1 MGGTRSGLNVRDAV
15 QVAQP
20 RPQGQPAADSLPVA
34 HEEKT
39 MAERHVPDREATER
53 ASADRSPVTLLLL
66 VPVVLVLWPP
76 LFNSPNPSLF
86 GIPFFY
92 WYQLA
97 VIPVGV
103 LCTALVYRATT
114 RRGGRS

>member
-1 MGGTRSGLNVRDAV
+1 MAD
-15 QVAQP
+15 
-20 RPQGQPAADSLPVA
+20 RPLPD
-34 HEEKT
+34 T
-39 MAERHVPDREATER
+39 NTTER
-53 ASADRSPVTLLLL
+53 STETRSPVAWLLL

-76 LFNSPNPSLF
+76 LFNKITPELF

-97 VIPVGV
+97 VIPIGV
-103 LCTALVYRATT
+103 VCTTIVYRATT

>member
-1 MGGTRSGLNVRDAV
+1 MADRDRPDTR
-15 QVAQP
+15 
-20 RPQGQPAADSLPVA
+20 
-34 HEEKT
+34 
-39 MAERHVPDREATER
+39 ATEQ
-53 ASADRSPVTLLLL
+53 SSERSPVVWLLL

-76 LFNSPNPSLF
+76 LFNKISPTLF

-97 VIPVGV
+97 VIPIGV
-103 LCTALVYRATT
+103 ICTTIVYRGTT

>member
-1 MGGTRSGLNVRDAV
+1 MAD
-15 QVAQP
+15 
-20 RPQGQPAADSLPVA
+20 RPLP
-34 HEEKT
+34 ET
-39 MAERHVPDREATER
+39 NTTER
-53 ASADRSPVTLLLL
+53 STETRSPVAWLLL

-76 LFNSPNPSLF
+76 LFNKITPELF

-97 VIPVGV
+97 VIPIGV
-103 LCTALVYRATT
+103 VCTTIVYRATT

>member
-1 MGGTRSGLNVRDAV
+1 
-15 QVAQP
+15 
-20 RPQGQPAADSLPVA
+20 
-34 HEEKT
+34 
-39 MAERHVPDREATER
+39 MAERHLTDREPTEQ
-53 ASADRSPVTLLLL
+53 ASADRSPVTWLLL

-76 LFNSPNPSLF
+76 LFNSAKPSLF

-97 VIPVGV
+97 VIPIGV

>member
-1 MGGTRSGLNVRDAV
+1 
-15 QVAQP
+15 
-20 RPQGQPAADSLPVA
+20 
-34 HEEKT
+34 
-39 MAERHVPDREATER
+39 MAERPLPG
-53 ASADRSPVTLLLL
+53 SAAPEQRPSERSPVAWLLL

-76 LFNSPNPSLF
+76 LFNSTRPTLF

-114 RRGGRS
+114 RRGGRP

>member
-1 MGGTRSGLNVRDAV
+1 MPDRPPTDA
-15 QVAQP
+15 
-20 RPQGQPAADSLPVA
+20 R
-34 HEEKT
+34 T
-39 MAERHVPDREATER
+39 AERRPEG
-53 ASADRSPVTLLLL
+53 RSPVAWLLL

-76 LFNSPNPSLF
+76 LYNRVSPTLF

-97 VIPVGV
+97 VIPIGV
-103 LCTALVYRATT
+103 ICTTVVYRATT

>member
-1 MGGTRSGLNVRDAV
+1 M
-15 QVAQP
+15 
-20 RPQGQPAADSLPVA
+20 
-34 HEEKT
+34 T
-39 MAERHVPDREATER
+39 MADRPSPDRDATER
-53 ASADRSPVTLLLL
+53 ASADKSPVGLLLL
-66 VPVVLVLWPP
+66 VPVLLVLWPP
-76 LFNSPNPSLF
+76 LFNSVKPSLF

>member
-1 MGGTRSGLNVRDAV
+1 M
-15 QVAQP
+15 
-20 RPQGQPAADSLPVA
+20 
-34 HEEKT
+34 T
-39 MAERHVPDREATER
+39 MAERPVRDPEARER
-53 ASADRSPVTLLLL
+53 ASAERSPVAWLLL

-76 LFNSPNPSLF
+76 LFNHADPTLF

-97 VIPVGV
+97 VIPIGV
-103 LCTALVYRATT
+103 ACTAIVYRATT

>member
-1 MGGTRSGLNVRDAV
+1 MAD
-15 QVAQP
+15 
-20 RPQGQPAADSLPVA
+20 RPLPD
-34 HEEKT
+34 T
-39 MAERHVPDREATER
+39 STTER
-53 ASADRSPVTLLLL
+53 STESRSPVAWLLL

-76 LFNSPNPSLF
+76 LFNKITPELF

-97 VIPVGV
+97 VIPIGV
-103 LCTALVYRATT
+103 VCTTIVYRATT

>member
-1 MGGTRSGLNVRDAV
+1 VAGSPFTRYKVGTLAYRRGG
-15 QVAQP
+15 
-20 RPQGQPAADSLPVA
+20 PAASAPLRTSRRVS
-34 HEEKT
+34 
-39 MAERHVPDREATER
+39 MADRNQPDTRAGERSSE
-53 ASADRSPVTLLLL
+53 RSPVVWLLV

-76 LFNSPNPSLF
+76 LFNKISPTLF

-97 VIPVGV
+97 VIPIGV
-103 LCTALVYRATT
+103 ICTTIVYRATT

>member
-1 MGGTRSGLNVRDAV
+1 MADRN
-15 QVAQP
+15 
-20 RPQGQPAADSLPVA
+20 RPD
-34 HEEKT
+34 K
-39 MAERHVPDREATER
+39 R
-53 ASADRSPVTLLLL
+53 AGEQNPERSPVVWLLL

-76 LFNSPNPSLF
+76 LFNKVSPTLF

-97 VIPVGV
+97 VIPIGV
-103 LCTALVYRATT
+103 ICTTIVYRATT